1 MVSTEIVARIS
12 VERKASVYSQYAV
25 DWKLGNIEVWNL
37 LNETT
42 FLMFL
47 DLFIDLK
54 KFLSIVPNKNSC
66 NFKTWQSSCV

>member
-25 DWKLGNIEVWNL
+25 DWKLGNFEVWNL

-47 DLFIDLK
+47 DLFNNIGIIGLQQPAR
-54 KFLSIVPNKNSC
+54 VH
-66 NFKTWQSSCV
+66 QQQEHMAG